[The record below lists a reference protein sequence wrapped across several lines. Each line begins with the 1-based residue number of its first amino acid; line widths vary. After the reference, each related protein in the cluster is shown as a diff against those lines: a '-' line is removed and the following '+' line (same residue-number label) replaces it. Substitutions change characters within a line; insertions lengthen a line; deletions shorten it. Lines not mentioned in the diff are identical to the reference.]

1 MAWSWH
7 CSISEVQ
14 NREWIWLK
22 PIRDWS
28 IGEELAGIVI
38 EKAVHS
44 SRGACDCST
53 QALIAGRIVDGR
65 DALREARHERDI
77 GNERELN
84 GCRTKAQE

>member
-1 MAWSWH
+1 M
-7 CSISEVQ
+7 
-14 NREWIWLK
+14 WIWLQS
-22 PIRDWS
+22 ICDWS
-28 IGEELAGIVI
+28 VCEELAGVVI

-84 GCRTKAQE
+84 GCCREAQQ